1 MDRQGQRAG
10 FKTEFYADP
19 PDLRLPSEMETVLF
33 RVVQEALTNVVRHAV
48 ASHVQVMIIKHDDEL
63 ELVIRDNGIGFNVHA
78 VRERA
83 SGDLT
88 LGLLGMQ
95 ERVQLIGGKIHIASH
110 PDHGTEIRAIFN
122 LSSTQ
127 NSALPK

>member
-1 MDRQGQRAG
+1 
-10 FKTEFYADP
+10 
-19 PDLRLPSEMETVLF
+19 METVLF

-48 ASHVQVMIIKHDDEL
+48 ASHVQVMIIKHEDDL
-63 ELVIRDNGIGFNVHA
+63 DLVIKDNGIGFNVHA

-95 ERVQLIGGKIHIASH
+95 ERVQLIGGKIQIASH

-127 NSALPK
+127 NSAQTNR